1 MIKTNKLAL
10 GTVQWG
16 LNYGISNLKGKTT
29 SNEVKNILEKAQKEN
44 IKILDTSPQYG
55 DSEKILGEN
64 NLENFDLVTKTEKFS
79 NELISKKDKEFLI
92 STFKKSLFKFSVNS
106 IYGLL
111 IHNVDDIFK
120 EGGNYLIDGLETLKN
135 KKFVEK
141 IGISV
146 YSSEQIDKAL
156 NIFKPDIIQAPINIF
171 DQRLIKDGTLKKL
184 KNLNI
189 EVHARSIFLQGLI
202 FLKDNNL
209 PNYFQPWKKHI
220 ADWHKECFL
229 NKISPLEAA
238 LSFGLEIPEI
248 NKLIIGVNNTS
259 QLEEIIEVSRKPK
272 SIKKDFSI
280 NDQRLVNPTNWQ

>member
-220 ADWHKECFL
+220 ADWHKECF
-229 NKISPLEAA
+229 
-238 LSFGLEIPEI
+238 
-248 NKLIIGVNNTS
+248 
-259 QLEEIIEVSRKPK
+259 
-272 SIKKDFSI
+272 
-280 NDQRLVNPTNWQ
+280 